1 MKHYEVGSVQFDG
14 KTYFLIRRTED
25 TSICVFPTKYLKH
38 KTKANCSPNTV
49 ERSARALSYFM
60 EYMWERKLQFE
71 AVYDLAYSRQME
83 LFQQFLFWI
92 KSGKHLEAPS
102 AKTCLNATCN
112 SYLREVFGLYQF
124 MELEYEQFGSLKV
137 LSDRTITYT
146 TSVGIRK
153 TMVCKSFTG
162 YLKETK
168 TKGRSIEREKIIELL
183 DACTNCR
190 DQLLLLL
197 LAETGF
203 RIGELLGVRYIE
215 DIDYQGCRIRV
226 QPREDNENEARAK
239 NAEDRWAK
247 VSKETFDILLFYYA
261 TYHELMKESQYLFI
275 VIKGETAGSAL
286 TANAVSA
293 LLRRLTRKTGIK
305 VTPHMLRHYF
315 ANERRKNGWALEV
328 ISKALGHKKL
338 ETTMDYINI
347 GNEELVDATDE
358 LFRKNKALYMADKL
372 L

>member
-1 MKHYEVGSVQFDG
+1 M
-14 KTYFLIRRTED
+14 
-25 TSICVFPTKYLKH
+25 
-38 KTKANCSPNTV
+38 
-49 ERSARALSYFM
+49 SYFM

-92 KSGKHLEAPS
+92 KSGKHLETPL

-137 LSDRTITYT
+137 LSDRTIAYT

-162 YLKETK
+162 YLKERK
-168 TKGRSIEREKIIELL
+168 TKGRSIEREKIIQLL

-226 QPREDNENEARAK
+226 QLREE
-239 NAEDRWAK
+239 
-247 VSKETFDILLFYYA
+247 FDILLFYYA
-261 TYHELMKESQYLFI
+261 TYHELMKEPQYLFI
-275 VIKGETAGSAL
+275 VIKGGDGRQRTDG
-286 TANAVSA
+286 
-293 LLRRLTRKTGIK
+293 
-305 VTPHMLRHYF
+305 
-315 ANERRKNGWALEV
+315 ERSQCTSSQAYQENR
-328 ISKALGHKKL
+328 
-338 ETTMDYINI
+338 Y
-347 GNEELVDATDE
+347 
-358 LFRKNKALYMADKL
+358 
-372 L
+372 

>member
-25 TSICVFPTKYLKH
+25 TSICVIPTKYLKH

-92 KSGKHLEAPS
+92 K
-102 AKTCLNATCN
+102 
-112 SYLREVFGLYQF
+112 
-124 MELEYEQFGSLKV
+124 
-137 LSDRTITYT
+137 
-146 TSVGIRK
+146 
-153 TMVCKSFTG
+153 
-162 YLKETK
+162 
-168 TKGRSIEREKIIELL
+168 IIQLL

-358 LFRKNKALYMADKL
+358 LLRKNKALYMADKL